1 MELKCTNK
9 LPHISNN
16 YFYDILIERG
26 ITNPDEYLNVD
37 ESAITPFEGLDNI
50 TKAADTLLDVLNKE
64 QPHILITVDSD
75 VDGYTSA
82 AIMYGYIKK
91 IANKFTKIDYL
102 IHEGKQH
109 GIDDLISQ
117 IEDIQP
123 DILIIPDASSSE
135 LEEH

>member
-64 QPHILITVDSD
+64 
-75 VDGYTSA
+75 
-82 AIMYGYIKK
+82 
-91 IANKFTKIDYL
+91 
-102 IHEGKQH
+102 
-109 GIDDLISQ
+109 
-117 IEDIQP
+117 
-123 DILIIPDASSSE
+123 
-135 LEEH
+135 